1 MIVLASGSPRRR
13 QLLEMIGLEFRV
25 VPPEVDESLGPAE
38 QAEGYVTRLAREKA
52 TTVARRERGAVVLAA
67 DTTVVLRGT
76 IFGKPANP
84 EEAAEMLRQLEG
96 RKHQVMTAVAVAQDG
111 RVEHAL
117 DVTDVTFRPLT
128 DAQIAAYVATGEPL
142 DKAGAYA
149 IQGKGAAL
157 VEGIRGDFFGVM
169 GLPLR
174 LALEVLDRRGLL
186 QLLVERLRD
195 EDLVGP
201 RGVAEALGGIHC
213 ITDHGILEPP
223 IRADVA
229 REYFAEVD
237 ADPDAELGATLLFP
251 LRVELLERCQL
262 IERAAHGAVGVV
274 LVHHGRAPQRHDRVP
289 DELVERAAVLEHD
302 LHHLGEVLREE
313 GGDGV
318 RTHRLRHRRE
328 AANIREEED
337 DRSLFTG
344 EPARIL
350 LLRDDLRDV
359 GREVALEVREHQ
371 RLAPHLLRALRVL
384 DRHRGERPERDQEL
398 EVVVGEGVRRGEVVH
413 VEDPQDLLVRTHER
427 GAHRAADAL

>member
-1 MIVLASGSPRRR
+1 MSEVIVLASGSPRRR

-96 RKHQVMTAVAVAQDG
+96 RKHQVMTAVAVALDG

-174 LALEVLDRRGLL
+174 LALE
-186 QLLVERLRD
+186 
-195 EDLVGP
+195 
-201 RGVAEALGGIHC
+201 
-213 ITDHGILEPP
+213 
-223 IRADVA
+223 
-229 REYFAEVD
+229 
-237 ADPDAELGATLLFP
+237 
-251 LRVELLERCQL
+251 LLERFGVPYSFGKADTDRKSTRL
-262 IERAAHGAVGVV
+262 NSSHTVISYAVFCLKKKTYTSVK
-274 LVHHGRAPQRHDRVP
+274 Q
-289 DELVERAAVLEHD
+289 
-302 LHHLGEVLREE
+302 
-313 GGDGV
+313 
-318 RTHRLRHRRE
+318 
-328 AANIREEED
+328 
-337 DRSLFTG
+337 
-344 EPARIL
+344 
-350 LLRDDLRDV
+350 
-359 GREVALEVREHQ
+359 
-371 RLAPHLLRALRVL
+371 
-384 DRHRGERPERDQEL
+384 
-398 EVVVGEGVRRGEVVH
+398 VVVYK
-413 VEDPQDLLVRTHER
+413 RT
-427 GAHRAADAL
+427 GSAIKLK

>member
-52 TTVARRERGAVVLAA
+52 TTVAGRERGAVVLAA

-96 RKHQVMTAVAVAQDG
+96 RKHQVMTAVAVALDG

-174 LALEVLDRRGLL
+174 LALE
-186 QLLVERLRD
+186 
-195 EDLVGP
+195 
-201 RGVAEALGGIHC
+201 
-213 ITDHGILEPP
+213 
-223 IRADVA
+223 
-229 REYFAEVD
+229 
-237 ADPDAELGATLLFP
+237 
-251 LRVELLERCQL
+251 LLERF
-262 IERAAHGAVGVV
+262 GVV
-274 LVHHGRAPQRHDRVP
+274 YRFA
-289 DELVERAAVLEHD
+289 
-302 LHHLGEVLREE
+302 
-313 GGDGV
+313 GGG
-318 RTHRLRHRRE
+318 
-328 AANIREEED
+328 
-337 DRSLFTG
+337 
-344 EPARIL
+344 
-350 LLRDDLRDV
+350 
-359 GREVALEVREHQ
+359 
-371 RLAPHLLRALRVL
+371 
-384 DRHRGERPERDQEL
+384 
-398 EVVVGEGVRRGEVVH
+398 
-413 VEDPQDLLVRTHER
+413 
-427 GAHRAADAL
+427 